1 MSFGIIGYSQVN
13 QVNST
18 IQVGTTQSTP
28 SGTIW
33 GDSQNDELR
42 DQGNGFYVDKDFKD
56 ATTPPGVAN
65 VGTFTYSS
73 TDDSAI
79 IIQVNST
86 GGALWTRPM
95 APALANGGT
104 NLWYEVNVSPQQ
116 ITAGQSM
123 FFGLVTSTGIVTST
137 VTGTSSTSTTYS
149 TAVYSTA
156 ILSTLIST
164 SYYASTGSTLMAI
177 NPSTVTSTIVTL
189 GTTSLVAPTLT
200 PSSTTLLSTA
210 GVIGFYMHGDAPS
223 NLDAIYQ
230 KPFNFSST
238 STSTTTVLANVLTAP
253 QNNPNPG
260 NLAYIPPVP
269 PGAFTGS
276 TWVKLGV
283 RVDKTNAYWYVN
295 GSLLAKKA
303 LDSSFDLT
311 DSYGG
316 MAHVLN
322 LATSTSTG
330 GVKMDFFRVAGKIL

>member
-18 IQVGTTQSTP
+18 VQVGTTQSTP

-123 FFGLVTSTGIVTST
+123 FFGLTTSTGIATST
-137 VTGTSSTSTTYS
+137 VTGSSSTSTTFS
-149 TAVYSTA
+149 TTVYSTVA
-156 ILSTLIST
+156 LSTLS
-164 SYYASTGSTLMAI
+164 SSGFYASTGSTLVPF
-177 NPSTVTSTIVTL
+177 NPSTVQSTIVSSSATSLIVPTL
-189 GTTSLVAPTLT
+189 GVT
-200 PSSTTLLSTA
+200 STTVLSTA
-210 GVIGFYMHGDAPS
+210 GLIGFYMHGDAPS
-223 NLDAIYQ
+223 NLDAVYQ
-230 KPFNFSST
+230 KPLNISST
-238 STSTTTVLANVLTAP
+238 STTMIMVLANVLTAP

-295 GSLLAKKA
+295 GSQLAKKA

-316 MAHVLN
+316 IAAVSN
-322 LATSTSTG
+322 FATSTSTG
-330 GVKMDFFRVAGKIL
+330 GVKVDFFRVAGKIL